1 MITSNINEVMRAVNK
16 ATSKLDIG
24 AREARDEMMNTLIQF
39 AKEEIKGERYSWPS
53 SGKTR
58 YYAKA
63 EPGQPPMN
71 RTGNLRRSIR
81 GEKYRQGFAT
91 YSAVVGPTIV
101 YGRSVEMG
109 GKYAPRTW
117 SGETKS
123 KAFPYMQP
131 AFKKFQAV
139 AYAIMRK
146 HLSLRG

>member
-1 MITSNINEVMRAVNK
+1 MITSNINEVMRAVDK
-16 ATSKLDIG
+16 ATSKLDTG
-24 AREARDEMMNTLIQF
+24 AREARDEMMTTLIQ
-39 AKEEIKGERYSWPS
+39 GERPK
-53 SGKTR
+53 GQ
-58 YYAKA
+58 KA
-63 EPGQPPMN
+63 TPGQPPMN

-109 GKYAPRTW
+109 GKYAPPTW

-123 KAFPYMQP
+123 KAVPYMQP
-131 AFKKFQAV
+131 AFKKFQKV

>member
-1 MITSNINEVMRAVNK
+1 MITSNINEVMRAVDK
-16 ATSKLDIG
+16 ATSKLDTG
-24 AREARDEMMNTLIQF
+24 AREARDEMMTTLIQL
-39 AKEEIKGERYSWPS
+39 AKEEIQGERPK
-53 SGKTR
+53 GQ
-58 YYAKA
+58 KA
-63 EPGQPPMN
+63 TPGQPPMN

-109 GKYAPRTW
+109 GKYAPATW

-131 AFKKFQAV
+131 AFKKFQKV

>member
-16 ATSKLDIG
+16 ATSKLDTG
-24 AREARDEMMNTLIQF
+24 AREARDEMMTTLIQL
-39 AKEEIKGERYSWPS
+39 AKEEIKGERPK
-53 SGKTR
+53 GQ
-58 YYAKA
+58 KA
-63 EPGQPPMN
+63 TPGQPPMN

-131 AFKKFQAV
+131 AFKKFQTV